1 MINLAKLPLRGR
13 KACLSR
19 KYWVARG
26 IALDSGWVA
35 SLTGEREV
43 GRVGLYQVVCGTV
56 LHFFLKRQLMTN
68 KNLSFDTGFIAIW
81 LLVIKDN

>member
-1 MINLAKLPLRGR
+1 MINLAKLPLRSR

-26 IALDSGWVA
+26 IVLDTGALQGRGKW
-35 SLTGEREV
+35 GE

-56 LHFFLKRQLMTN
+56 LRFFQTTMTTFIEQL
-68 KNLSFDTGFIAIW
+68 IE
-81 LLVIKDN
+81 KDSISPDD